1 MNNLYK
7 TIITFA
13 ARDDHEARIINTAV
27 SRAAI
32 RQIPETRTVRMKR
45 VLNWPT
51 ITGSV
56 WLGITLLLVAFA
68 YILYCVATG
77 FWR

>member
-7 TIITFA
+7 TIITFS

-32 RQIPETRTVRMKR
+32 RQIPETRSVRMVR
-45 VLNWPT
+45 VT
-51 ITGSV
+51 RTGNIIGWTAV
-56 WLGITLLLVAFA
+56 LAIIIGA
-68 YILYCVATG
+68 YGLYCVAIG